1 MDPQRAHELRPR
13 LILVAIA
20 VACVIVPYLTWRQ
33 TWFGRRLSQAE
44 VGQYLGDEQHP
55 RKIQHALTFL
65 GEQMARADPSAR
77 VWYPGIVQAA
87 HRPSV
92 EIRTLAAWT
101 MGQDNQSDILHR
113 ALLVLLD
120 DPEVLVR
127 RNAALA
133 LVRFGDAQGRRE
145 LTAILRPLAPG
156 YIGGHR
162 RVCGLGVCRRP
173 DGERCYGRPDGVRR
187 LVADVGPGQG
197 EGVLRVGLPGH
208 HPHYLNRFLG
218 GARG

>member
-65 GEQMARADPSAR
+65 GEQMAKADPSAR

-113 ALLVLLD
+113 AEGSAFAICS
-120 DPEVLVR
+120 PRKVR
-127 RNAALA
+127 ACW
-133 LVRFGDAQGRRE
+133 
-145 LTAILRPLAPG
+145 ILRG
-156 YIGGHR
+156 
-162 RVCGLGVCRRP
+162 CCSS
-173 DGERCYGRPDGVRR
+173 
-187 LVADVGPGQG
+187 
-197 EGVLRVGLPGH
+197 
-208 HPHYLNRFLG
+208 
-218 GARG
+218 